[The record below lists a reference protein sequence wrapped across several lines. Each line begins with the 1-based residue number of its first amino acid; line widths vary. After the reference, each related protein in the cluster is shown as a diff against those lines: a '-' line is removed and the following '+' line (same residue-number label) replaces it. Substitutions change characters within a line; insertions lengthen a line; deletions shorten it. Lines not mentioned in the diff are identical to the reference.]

1 MSFADKISVLRI
13 LLIPIFVFLLFY
25 FNSQHQYLKY
35 PIIFIFILAMLT
47 DFFDGLIARLKKE
60 KSEIGKIIDPL
71 ADKLLLF
78 TSFILIY
85 ALKDTFPLKFKL
97 PLAVVLV
104 VTIRDIIIL
113 LGVAIL
119 HFLKIDIP
127 IAPSIWGKFTTFFQM
142 LTILSILLDIPV
154 IPPYIWTIAVVFT
167 IISGIGYFTRG
178 VKAIN
183 KLSEV

>member
-13 LLIPIFVFLLFY
+13 LFIPIFIFLLFY
-25 FNSQHQYLKY
+25 FNTQHLYLKY
-35 PIIFIFILAMLT
+35 PIILIFILAMLT
-47 DFFDGLIARLKKE
+47 DFFDGLVARLKKE

-85 ALKDTFPLKFKL
+85 ALRDTLPLKFKL
-97 PLAVVLV
+97 PLAVVLI

-119 HFLKIDIP
+119 HFLKIEIP
-127 IAPSIWGKFTTFFQM
+127 IAPSIWGKLTTFFQM

-154 IPPYIWTIAVVFT
+154 IPPYIWTIAVFFT
-167 IISGIGYFTRG
+167 LISGAGYFIRG
-178 VKAIN
+178 INAISKAT
-183 KLSEV
+183 EV